1 MMAWWSGDME
11 AFQRWFD
18 AAERKGQHW
27 QGDTGS
33 VCGSLFTPLQ
43 AVIICYDL
51 MSVVW
56 PVMGNINPCT
66 SSLACK
72 SRSGEK
78 KVLMFWRRI
87 YATPKT
93 GWSNFG
99 TLDQFPG
106 DYVHKTEFTG
116 IDQNERLNRE
126 AQHQNTTRPCH
137 STHEFQLFSR
147 LGGNKFFHLF
157 HVKIFMSADIY
168 QSEFLNYCPFWAFF
182 DLRLTVI
189 RILHKYSSLHPFN
202 RLFGIS
208 Q

>member
-1 MMAWWSGDME
+1 MTARWSGDMD

-43 AVIICYDL
+43 AVIICYNL

-56 PVMGNINPCT
+56 PVMGNINPWT

-78 KVLMFWRRI
+78 KVWMFWRRI
-87 YATPKT
+87 LYHTQDWVVEFWDTWPVSRWFSPQNRIHWHRSK
-93 GWSNFG
+93 WEVK
-99 TLDQFPG
+99 PG
-106 DYVHKTEFTG
+106 
-116 IDQNERLNRE
+116 
-126 AQHQNTTRPCH
+126 NTASKHNTAVA
-137 STHEFQLFSR
+137 
-147 LGGNKFFHLF
+147 GGNQFFHLF

-182 DLRLTVI
+182 DLRLAVI

-202 RLFGIS
+202 RLFEIS
-208 Q
+208 